1 MGLNTEDQDFA
12 SAFDEGSALDAGT
25 VTEDMASPGLD
36 LQEAVEEQGEASG
49 AVVDPVESTEGEG
62 DQPQG
67 VFAEDA
73 AGAPAVDPV
82 EDPAGGPASDEPV
95 QEDAPAG
102 DDIEKE
108 RQRLRSWEGRL
119 RAREAE
125 LNAKASSGADD
136 GAADATQ
143 AVQEVAEAVES
154 NQPVDAVLARLSED
168 FGQDFVDA
176 LRTVIDAR
184 ASDIADKVAG
194 QKVGEVAGT
203 VDKIIS
209 GLTDERARAHF
220 EAIADAH
227 PDFMEVND
235 SKEFQGWIESLGDG
249 AEEARAIVEGGSARQ
264 INKLL
269 SDFKAASKQGD
280 ESVDEDAAMA
290 AAQSV
295 TGRAGIRLPSKP
307 SASDDYEAAWNEAS

>member
-49 AVVDPVESTEGEG
+49 AEVDPVESTEGEG
-62 DQPQG
+62 DQP
-67 VFAEDA
+67 VAEDA

-184 ASDIADKVAG
+184 ASDIADQVAG

-307 SASDDYEAAWNEAS
+307 SASDDYEAAWNEA

>member
-36 LQEAVEEQGEASG
+36 LQEAVEEQGE
-49 AVVDPVESTEGEG
+49 G

-67 VFAEDA
+67 VVAEDA
-73 AGAPAVDPV
+73 AGAPAVAPV
-82 EDPAGGPASDEPV
+82 EDPVGGPASDEPV

-154 NQPVDAVLARLSED
+154 NQPLDAVLARLSED

-184 ASDIADKVAG
+184 ASDIADQVAG

-307 SASDDYEAAWNEAS
+307 SASDDYEAAWNEA